1 MKQIGHMP
9 THTEWQ
15 QCTKHVLLK
24 TGIKMYYMEA
34 GDPEKEPLILIH
46 GFSDSSRIWR
56 SVMEELQDSFHMYAI
71 DLRGFGQSDQPAQYL
86 YTMYQHCED
95 VVAFMEAMQIES
107 ADMIGH
113 SLGSMVAQVIAFAA
127 PEKVRRVVLVST
139 ALRRHETAR
148 EVKEFVNRFSNM
160 DWQNAEDKVLQ
171 QMMLPS
177 PEKCY
182 DPQFAAGYLMTLRG
196 LSGKSLCAGK
206 LGMMIY
212 DGRNFMQF
220 ITAPVMVVWGTEDD
234 IFTEECQT
242 EVHEYLPEARY
253 LSMEGIPHD
262 IPSVAPLELVEAVK
276 NFMSSSR

>member
-1 MKQIGHMP
+1 
-9 THTEWQ
+9 
-15 QCTKHVLLK
+15 
-24 TGIKMYYMEA
+24 
-34 GDPEKEPLILIH
+34 
-46 GFSDSSRIWR
+46 
-56 SVMEELQDSFHMYAI
+56 
-71 DLRGFGQSDQPAQYL
+71 
-86 YTMYQHCED
+86 
-95 VVAFMEAMQIES
+95 
-107 ADMIGH
+107 
-113 SLGSMVAQVIAFAA
+113 
-127 PEKVRRVVLVST
+127 
-139 ALRRHETAR
+139 
-148 EVKEFVNRFSNM
+148 
-160 DWQNAEDKVLQ
+160 
-171 QMMLPS
+171 
-177 PEKCY
+177 
-182 DPQFAAGYLMTLRG
+182 MTLRG